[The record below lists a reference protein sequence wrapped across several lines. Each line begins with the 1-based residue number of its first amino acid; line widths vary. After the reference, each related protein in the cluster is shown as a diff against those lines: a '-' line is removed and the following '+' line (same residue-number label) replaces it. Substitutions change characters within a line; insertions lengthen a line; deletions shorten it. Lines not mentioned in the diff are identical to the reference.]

1 MNLTK
6 KVILES
12 DDFGITPGVSQ
23 ATLELL
29 RAGKISTTN
38 CMPTMPEF
46 QESVN
51 LLSNEAER
59 TMGIHLILDR
69 HSPALPAN
77 QISSITNQQ
86 GMLLSFAEIQKKIK
100 LKQVDYAEISAEL
113 EAQINRAQA
122 AGVKID
128 HLTTHH
134 GFMNLSVKL
143 FEVVCQLADQ
153 YHLPI
158 RNNLTHLPREQATGL
173 KKIADKYQL
182 KMPQHHFMIS
192 GVVDPIDKLVAEI
205 DRLPADEILEVVSH
219 VGRSDALLQAR
230 SSYTTIREED
240 YRTLDSK
247 ELAKKLAQRKVELV
261 DFSSLEKN

>member
-51 LLSNEAER
+51 LLRNEAER

-69 HSPALPAN
+69 HSPALPPS
-77 QISSITNQQ
+77 QIPSITNQQ
-86 GMLLSFAEIQKKIK
+86 GMLLSFDEVKQKIQHQ
-100 LKQVDYAEISAEL
+100 QVDYAEISAEL
-113 EAQINRAQA
+113 AAQIKRAQA
-122 AGVKID
+122 AGIQLD

-134 GFMNLSVKL
+134 GFMNLSEKL
-143 FEVVCQLADQ
+143 FEVVCQLAAH
-153 YHLPI
+153 YHLPL
-158 RNNLTHLPREQATGL
+158 RNNLTRLPEKQVAIL

-182 KMPQHHFMIS
+182 QMPQQHFMIS
-192 GVVDPIDKLVAEI
+192 GVTDPIKKLLAEI
-205 DRLPADEILEVVSH
+205 DRLPTGEVLEVVSH
-219 VGRSDALLQAR
+219 VGHSDALLQAR

-240 YRTLDSK
+240 YRTLASD
-247 ELAKKLAQRKVELV
+247 ELAKELAQRKVELV
-261 DFSSLEKN
+261 NFSSLGK